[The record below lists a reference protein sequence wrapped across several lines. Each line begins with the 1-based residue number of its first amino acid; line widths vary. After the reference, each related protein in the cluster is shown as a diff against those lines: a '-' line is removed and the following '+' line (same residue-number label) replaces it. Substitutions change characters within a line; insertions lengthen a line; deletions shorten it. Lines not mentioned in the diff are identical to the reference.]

1 MAKETTT
8 NSGSVYNALTQGS
21 VITGNIISDNDFR
34 IDGEVLGDMQCKGK
48 VIIGQTGLL
57 KGKIVCV
64 NAEIIGT
71 VIGDIQVNDT
81 ITLRS
86 TANFTGEIKTKILV
100 VEPNAVLNGTCS
112 MKMKSTNDTVE

>member
-8 NSGSVYNALTQGS
+8 NSGSIYNALTQGS

-34 IDGEVLGDMQCKGK
+34 IDGEVQGDMQCKGK

-57 KGKIVCV
+57 KGKIICA

-71 VIGDIQVNDT
+71 VIGDIQVTDT
-81 ITLRS
+81 IILRS
-86 TANFTGEIKTKILV
+86 TANFTGEIKTRILV
-100 VEPNAVLNGTCS
+100 VEPNAVFNGTCS
-112 MKMKSTNDTVE
+112 MKSVNDYTE

>member
-8 NSGSVYNALTQGS
+8 NSGSAYNALTQGS

-34 IDGEVLGDMQCKGK
+34 IDGEVQGDMQCKGK

-71 VIGDIQVNDT
+71 VIGDIQVTDT

-112 MKMKSTNDTVE
+112 MKTTNGSVE